1 MKKFV
6 ALVLALALALTL
18 TACGSSDTGAAGDTA
33 QDAAQDAAQDTAV
46 QETPE
51 DTTITVAASATP
63 HAEILEQAKPLL
75 EEQGYQLE
83 IKVFSDYVQPNE
95 VVESGEFDANYFQ
108 HINYLNEFNES
119 RGTHLAIAGS
129 IHYEPLAIYPGSKA
143 DLAELTEGDTIAVP
157 NDATNEARALALLEA
172 NGIITLAEGAG
183 LTATVNDIVE
193 NPKNV
198 EIVEIEAAQ
207 IPRMASEVSFV
218 VLNGNYAL
226 EGGFTNADVLVQEDA
241 ESEAIKENYVNVIA
255 VKEGNENLPK
265 IQALVEVLKSE
276 TIQNYITET
285 YNGSVVPFE

>member
-1 MKKFV
+1 MKKFI
-6 ALVLALALALTL
+6 ALVLALTLALTL
-18 TACGSSDTGAAGDTA
+18 TACGSTSTAGDTT
-33 QDAAQDAAQDTAV
+33 QDAAQDTAQDTAA
-46 QETPE
+46 QESAE

-63 HAEILEQAKPLL
+63 HAEILEQVKPIL

-83 IKVFSDYVQPNE
+83 VKVFSDYVQPNE

-119 RGTHLAIAGS
+119 RGTHLVNAGS
-129 IHYEPLAIYPGSKA
+129 IHYEPLGIYPGAKS
-143 DLAELTEGDTIAVP
+143 DLTELAKGDTIAVP
-157 NDATNEARALALLEA
+157 NDPTNEARALALLEA

-193 NPKNV
+193 NPNEL

-226 EGGFTNADVLVQEDA
+226 EAGYTSADAVALEDA
-241 ESEAIKENYVNVIA
+241 QSESIKENFVNIIA

-265 IQALVEVLKSE
+265 IQALVEALKSE
-276 TIQNYITET
+276 TIQNYINET
-285 YNGSVVPFE
+285 YNGSVVPFV